1 MKFNIITRC
10 TRLGNIETVKDSVFS
25 NLTPNTEV
33 HWHVVFDTKNLKD
46 IDAELLNRLDTEGVT
61 LHFRKG
67 DGWGLSQLND
77 LIQNLDGW
85 IYHLDDDNV
94 MHPDFYQTIETTY
107 AENSTNMPT
116 AFIFSQFVGGKD
128 FSGLQVREAR
138 PANVEVS
145 KIDLAQWLIHSDLH
159 KNYEYGSGYTADGEF
174 IVNMYQ
180 NEKESFQF
188 INKVLCNYNAL
199 EKEAKA
205 RVPKVMYIGPG
216 QPTLE
221 STQYVPYEA
230 KELNVRYYETDEN
243 IASEIVSF
251 NPNSIITVAEE
262 WQAFPE
268 LAQMPLEI
276 RRKWNHFLPGATEED
291 MGQAAYMGSMNVM
304 LDPNNLNDE
313 EMITF
318 FTPIYNTGEKLR
330 NTYQSLVAQTYRNW
344 EWVLINDSTDG
355 GKTLKI
361 AEDIASGDPRVKVYD
376 FREKSGGII
385 GEAKYRAC
393 VLSKGYILA
402 ELDHDDLLV
411 PWCAEDLHKAAQ
423 KHPDCGFF
431 FNDTLEVDERWN
443 SLRYDP
449 GFAFNYG
456 NYRQEEYNG
465 QEVWVC
471 NQHNINP
478 KTIRHIVGVPNHVR
492 AWRRTTYF
500 EIGGHNRN
508 LAIADDYELVVRTFL
523 KTKMCKIPKLG
534 YVQFIYDNE
543 GGTNTHNLSRADIQ
557 RRVKTIMYYYNEQIK
572 ARFDELGLEDWA
584 YNENP
589 TAPLMTE
596 SRYGD
601 EEQVAN
607 IVYVEDEFEGPV
619 NAESNTEEVQA

>member
-10 TRLGNIETVKDSVFS
+10 TRLGNIETVKQSVFS
-25 NLTPNTEV
+25 NLTENTDV
-33 HWHVVFDTKNLKD
+33 QWHVVFDTNNLKD
-46 IDAELLNRLDTEGVT
+46 IDAELLNRLDDSNTT

-77 LIQNLDGW
+77 LIHELDGW
-85 IYHLDDDNV
+85 VYHVDDDNTI
-94 MHPDFYQTIETTY
+94 HPDFYKTIEESY
-107 AENSTNMPT
+107 SEDSNVS
-116 AFIFSQFVGGKD
+116 AFIFAQYVGGKD
-128 FSGLQVREAR
+128 FSQLEVREAR

-159 KNYEYGSGYTADGEF
+159 KNYSYGSGYTADGEF
-174 IVNMYQ
+174 IVNLYN
-180 NEKESFQF
+180 NEKDSFRF
-188 INKVLCNYNAL
+188 INKVLCNYNDL
-199 EKEAKA
+199 EKKAKA
-205 RVPKVMYIGPG
+205 RVPRVMYIGPG

-230 KELNVRYYETDEN
+230 KELDVRYYETDEN
-243 IASEIVSF
+243 LAEEIASFKPDSIV
-251 NPNSIITVAEE
+251 TVGESWAEF
-262 WQAFPE
+262 AE
-268 LAQMPLEI
+268 LASMPLEF
-276 RRKWNHFLPGATEED
+276 RRKWNHFDNTATEEQI
-291 MGQAAYMGSMNVM
+291 GSGAYMGSMNAM
-304 LDPNNLNDE
+304 LNPSNLNDE
-313 EMITF
+313 EMISF

-330 NTYQSLVAQTYRNW
+330 NTYQSLVEQTYQNW
-344 EWVLINDSTDG
+344 EWVMVNDSTDG

-361 AEDIASGDPRVKVYD
+361 AEDIASKDPRVRVYD

-385 GEAKYRAC
+385 GEVKYRAC
-393 VLSKGYILA
+393 VLSRGYILA
-402 ELDHDDLLV
+402 ELDHDDLLA

-423 KHPDCGFF
+423 KHPECGFF

-456 NYRQEEYNG
+456 NYRQEEYKG

-500 EIGGHNRN
+500 EIGGHNRS

-523 KTKMCKIPKLG
+523 HTKLCKIPKLG

-543 GGTNTHNLSRADIQ
+543 KGTNTHNLSRADIQ

-572 ARFDELGLEDWA
+572 DRFEELGLTDWA
-584 YNENP
+584 YEEYPNM
-589 TAPLMTE
+589 PLMAE
-596 SRYGD
+596 SRYGE
-601 EEQVAN
+601 EEQAAN
-607 IVYVEDEFEGPV
+607 IVYVEDDV
-619 NAESNTEEVQA
+619 ESTPNVTEETVEAEA